1 MTVIAVGLGMTFVGM
16 VSNQLIGFDGR
27 KKECAVMLSTSMG
40 RKKLSGILVKEM
52 LITSALASVA
62 GTLTGL
68 ILCKVIDAAMQ
79 NSQLYM
85 PVNPD
90 LLKCLIFCIVLILV
104 FTGTVLFPLNHL
116 RKMKLSETLKY
127 E

>member
-1 MTVIAVGLGMTFVGM
+1 
-16 VSNQLIGFDGR
+16 
-27 KKECAVMLSTSMG
+27 MLSTSMG

-79 NSQLYM
+79 NSQIYM

-90 LLKCLIFCIVLILV
+90 LLKFLIFCIVLILV
-104 FTGTVLFPLNHL
+104 FTGTVLFPLKHL